1 MLQPLPSRR
10 AYLRFGK
17 GWHPVGL
24 NVGECMSYA
33 AAEAIP
39 I

>member
-10 AYLRFGK
+10 AYLRFGN

-24 NVGECMSYA
+24 NVGKRMSYA

-39 I
+39 M

>member
-1 MLQPLPSRR
+1 MVSAQS
-10 AYLRFGK
+10 AGYLRFRK
-17 GWHPVGL
+17 SWHPVGL

-39 I
+39 M